1 MTVLQDIQLLLT
13 RTFGL
18 NALAAISKIIKGSQ
32 KLSAD
37 ELEGLK
43 AHAKVVVLGCP
54 DHVNLGDQAI
64 TFAER
69 CYLQNKS
76 SRPFITICGGVK
88 ERFDELRKF
97 INPADLICLHGG
109 GNMGTLYED
118 EEYDRLL
125 IINKFKNNRIVSFP
139 QTISYEDG
147 AHGRR
152 FLSYVQAVYSSHP
165 DLHLFAR
172 ERMSYERM
180 KSWFPSTN
188 VYLTPDMVLS
198 LKGIDGTTAAR
209 SGVLLCMRNDKER
222 LLSDDDVAKIR
233 EALGGRASIA
243 WTDTVLRRYDGR
255 LLSDEGTLEAR
266 KKIRE
271 LSAAQLVVTDRIH
284 GMIFCALAGTPC
296 VALDNTNGK
305 VGQEYWWLSDLPY
318 IRFAES
324 TNEAI
329 SMLKEPFPQP
339 GRFPSEKFAELFEP
353 LARLLE

>member
-1 MTVLQDIQLLLT
+1 MIT
-13 RTFGL
+13 RMFGL
-18 NALAAISKIIKGSQ
+18 NALAAIGKIIKGSQ
-32 KLSAD
+32 KMSVE

-43 AHAKVVVLGCP
+43 AHAKIVVLGCP

-69 CYLQNKS
+69 CYLKNKS

-88 ERFDELRKF
+88 ERFGELRKY
-97 INPADLICLHGG
+97 INPEDLICLHGG

-125 IINKFKNNRIVSFP
+125 IINEFKNNRIISFP

-180 KSWFPSTN
+180 KNWFPNAN
-188 VYLTPDMVLS
+188 VYLTPDIVLS
-198 LKGIDGTTAAR
+198 LKGEDGSAATR

-222 LLSDDDVAKIR
+222 LLSDDDVERIS
-233 EALGGRASIA
+233 EALDGRASIV
-243 WTDTVLRRYDGR
+243 WTDTALRHHEGR
-255 LLSDEGTLEAR
+255 LLSDEGTFEVK

-296 VALDNTNGK
+296 IALNNTNGK
-305 VGQEYWWLSDLPY
+305 VGQEYRWLSDLPY
-318 IRFAES
+318 IRFADS
-324 TNEAI
+324 TEGAI
-329 SMLKEPFPQP
+329 SMLQEPFPEP
-339 GRFPSEKFAELFEP
+339 GRFPSEKYDELFEP